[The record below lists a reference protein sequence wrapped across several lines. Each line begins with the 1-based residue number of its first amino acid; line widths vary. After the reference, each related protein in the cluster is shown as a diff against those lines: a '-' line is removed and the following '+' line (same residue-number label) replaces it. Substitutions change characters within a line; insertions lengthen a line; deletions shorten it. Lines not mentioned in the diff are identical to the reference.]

1 VEHKTRRKTDTT
13 ITPLLPASQYEQED
27 MRSVVDG
34 KEGAIAFIGYA
45 AAQAQAQRKPFFM
58 VLSLTNPHDVLFHPQ
73 QFAASGYAPEFLT
86 GDIGLPA
93 SVNESLATKTSA
105 SRRQSMKAWQ
115 PSPPA
120 SCSSE
125 TFITRRASH
134 PRDMMSSWVICKRR
148 EGGSTYLQHLYK

>member
-1 VEHKTRRKTDTT
+1 MEHKTRRKTDTT

-73 QFAASGYAPEFLT
+73 QFAASGYAPEFLR
-86 GDIGLPA
+86 GDIGLLA
-93 SVNESLATKTSA
+93 SVNESLATKPTCQLQFRNIHNA
-105 SRRQSMKAWQ
+105 AGV
-115 PSPPA
+115 SPTGYD
-120 SCSSE
+120 E
-125 TFITRRASH
+125 QLGY
-134 PRDMMSSWVICKRR
+134 M
-148 EGGSTYLQHLYK
+148 